1 MSSPEQQRGIDVASK
16 KEELVNK
23 KIGRII
29 AKKRNAAG
37 FTQEEVAE
45 RLGIGP
51 EAFSRIERGLN
62 AASTF
67 KLYELADMFQCG
79 VETFLIEG
87 SRRPSDQ
94 AEHMERLLSMLSAT
108 DRSWLVATVERLARR
123 LAAPGK
129 NKDEKPESGS
139 SSSLADELLK

>member
-1 MSSPEQQRGIDVASK
+1 MASSK

-23 KIGRII
+23 KIGRTI
-29 AKKRNAAG
+29 AKRRVAAG

-45 RLGIGP
+45 RLGIGS

-67 KLYELADMFQCG
+67 KLYELADMFKCG

-87 SRRPSDQ
+87 SRRPADQ
-94 AEHMERLLSMLSAT
+94 AEHIETLLSKLTAS
-108 DRSWLVATVERLARR
+108 DRSLIVNMVERLARR
-123 LAAPGK
+123 LAGPGK
-129 NKDEKPESGS
+129 AKEGKLESEMP
-139 SSSLADELLK
+139 LADHLSK